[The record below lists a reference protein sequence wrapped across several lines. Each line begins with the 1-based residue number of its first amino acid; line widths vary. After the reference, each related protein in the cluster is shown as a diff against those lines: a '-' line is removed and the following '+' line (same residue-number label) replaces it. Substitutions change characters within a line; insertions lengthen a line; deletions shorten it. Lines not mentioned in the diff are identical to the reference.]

1 MVGDKNHRWR
11 NSIDVFDSG
20 IWATIDQLLTESPFP
35 PFFSQ
40 PFKALVIIARTQ
52 RGTIQGILTTKK
64 DVFSTKTQTSI
75 ANTNIDYQATAQ
87 ILCISTRVYE
97 EEK

>member
-11 NSIDVFDSG
+11 NSIDAFDSG
-20 IWATIDQLLTESPFP
+20 IWATIDQLLTAAPFP

-40 PFKALVIIARTQ
+40 PFKALVIIERTQ
-52 RGTIQGILTTKK
+52 KRTIQGILATQR
-64 DVFSTKTQTSI
+64 DVFSTNTQTYI

-87 ILCISTRVYE
+87 ILCISTVCLQQ
-97 EEK
+97 